1 MSDRETSRRRVVGSL
16 LGVGSL
22 TVLGSRSARAQP
34 TEKGRPNRYG
44 ESGTRG
50 SSFRDPA
57 YLNHLLDMGSARER
71 VRTYERTGRTE
82 ALITPALQRAA
93 ASTDDGTV
101 DVTVQ
106 TTGRHA
112 RVRTSGQF
120 GRRLFGW
127 QPTPAEV
134 RRLGE
139 YGDVGATMSVASTTV
154 AVSNVAV
161 EDLSELVDLPFVL
174 EVGHDPEIA
183 GVNGATRETSATVT
197 TSSTPTADDLR
208 TSAHSDFESVSQSL
222 DVKVGG
228 FIGGYE
234 PDGAETAYSE
244 NWAQKIG
251 IDSGLAEDFTGS
263 GSWKLPDSYAYADH
277 GTNVLNTVAYMLKPF
292 TQRSDHFVPLRV
304 WDSEAEDTRFVQ
316 ASDFSNAVDY
326 ALRNDIAAGVCSLV
340 INSNVSYC
348 PSAVCAELESYATAG
363 YTMAVA
369 SGSQDD
375 PTSVDG
381 PASSYFTVSV
391 GAYND
396 KSNDGYSR
404 YEDSQSCNVSYYSD
418 AANRAYC
425 TWCHDYWGD
434 SKFCPDVY
442 SCGDFYSPNDMNKL
456 KATSMAAPVVAA
468 AGALDVSA
476 NPADSHYNRLSRYH
490 DMNTH
495 PVYPNDKSKLGDVL
509 YTPTLV

>member
-1 MSDRETSRRRVVGSL
+1 MSDRETSRRRIVGSL

-106 TTGRHA
+106 TTGRRA

-139 YGDVGATMSVASTTV
+139 YGDVGATMSVASTAV

-208 TSAHSDFESVSQSL
+208 TSAHSDFESVSQLL

-228 FIGGYE
+228 FVAGYE
-234 PDGAETAYSE
+234 PDGVATAYGK
-244 NWAQKIG
+244 NWAQEVG
-251 IDSGLAEDFTGS
+251 IDTDLAKDFSGAGGWRVSDDLTH
-263 GSWKLPDSYAYADH
+263 ADH
-277 GTNVLNTVAYMLKPF
+277 GSDVLNTAAYMLKPF
-292 TQRSDHFVPLRV
+292 AQRNDHMVPIRI
-304 WDSEAEDTRFVQ
+304 WDTSADGTDDPQ

-326 ALRNDIAAGVCSLV
+326 ALKNDIAAGVCSLV
-340 INSNVSYC
+340 VTGNVSYC
-348 PSAVCAELESYATAG
+348 PSSVCAELESYATAG

-369 SGSQDD
+369 SGTQNND
-375 PTSVDG
+375 TNVDY
-381 PASSYFTVSV
+381 PAGSYFTVGV
-391 GAYND
+391 GAYNGA
-396 KSNDGYSR
+396 SNDGFGR
-404 YEDSQSCNVSYYSD
+404 DEKSQYCTVSYYSD
-418 AANRAYC
+418 AASRAYC
-425 TWCHDYWGD
+425 PWCHDYGGD
-434 SKFCPDVY
+434 AKFCPDIY
-442 SCGDFYSPNDMNKL
+442 SCGDFSAPDGGGL
-456 KATSMAAPVVAA
+456 GGTSMAAPVVGA
-468 AGALDVSA
+468 AGGLDVSS

-495 PVYPNDKSKLGDVL
+495 PVYPSDTSKLGGAL